1 MEWPAM
7 LGAALLLG
15 LLLCYPLAMLACR
28 NKVPLRLPYR
38 KQRRRGLSPAH
49 QVSISPQAALTAALL
64 PQHEGP
70 CQLPTLLNLLHQQ
83 WQQLGLGA
91 RTLRDSELAVL
102 ARRAGFSSGL
112 QPGQPPM
119 SAAALQRFAA
129 WLAPQLAVLRAMG
142 PGVYACQTA
151 QLVCGFDIDRGEAEA
166 ALAAHDPGTFC
177 LRLSSMP
184 GHLVDVNGPC
194 PLLAIANVL
203 LLRNQIQ
210 LPAGVG
216 EVSQSRL
223 VEMVAGY
230 LLDAN
235 SLEGERNTA
244 LSEEQRASL
253 AHNLSDAI
261 ALLPKLTTGI
271 DVNVRFHDIA
281 GFEYTPETAVFDL
294 LDMPLVHGWLVDPQD
309 APTAAAV
316 GHKTYNE
323 LVVQLVN
330 ALAREATPRQL
341 TPSGSLTG
349 KQLSPR
355 AAAAVAAAQQA
366 QPQQAQPQQQ
376 SPGQAA
382 GQLSA
387 EQLSAALRQT
397 LQVSVPAQR
406 EVDSLSSGP
415 PSAKSAGGGMGGGEA
430 SRAASVASMP
440 TSASMQSFVNRM
452 LTDLV
457 ADAFTSQAVTP
468 SYTSHGT
475 GALPD
480 VSTSEALRSSSNA
493 EDGDEATSA
502 LRAAM
507 SAGGSTGEPLAI
519 ATLPA
524 EQPDEVAAGGA
535 AEAGT
540 AAAIAAGAG
549 AGAAAAS
556 GAASGG
562 GSNATSPGEAAVRE
576 ALLVQQFLD
585 GHPSQLTF
593 HGLVALQEGLRPNQ
607 LAVFFRNNHFST
619 LFKHEGQLYAL
630 VTDEG
635 FQYETDVVWE
645 HICDVSNDTQLVDGQ
660 FRPFVPHASHDA
672 ARERQAAAHDAQW
685 AAAAAT
691 GEHTHDSDLALA
703 MQLQAE
709 EEERVRQEEQR
720 RAAAAARQ
728 QEEQRRQAAQR
739 AAAAQQVLPSQRR
752 QSGSPGGGK
761 KKKDKSDSS
770 CSIM

>member
-1 MEWPAM
+1 MATEAAAAAAAA
-7 LGAALLLG
+7 GAAAETAHRVKTCDFKGRRVPILL
-15 LLLCYPLAMLACR
+15 
-28 NKVPLRLPYR
+28 
-38 KQRRRGLSPAH
+38 Q
-49 QVSISPQAALTAALL
+49 
-64 PQHEGP
+64 
-70 CQLPTLLNLLHQQ
+70 
-83 WQQLGLGA
+83 
-91 RTLRDSELAVL
+91 
-102 ARRAGFSSGL
+102 
-112 QPGQPPM
+112 
-119 SAAALQRFAA
+119 
-129 WLAPQLAVLRAMG
+129 
-142 PGVYACQTA
+142 
-151 QLVCGFDIDRGEAEA
+151 
-166 ALAAHDPGTFC
+166 
-177 LRLSSMP
+177 
-184 GHLVDVNGPC
+184 DVNGPC

-216 EVSQSRL
+216 EVSQARL

-235 SLEGERNTA
+235 NLDGGRGAA

-281 GFEYTPETAVFDL
+281 GFEYTPETSVFDL
-294 LDMPLVHGWLVDPQD
+294 LDIPLVHGWLVDPQD

-316 GHKTYNE
+316 GHKSYNE

-330 ALAREATPRQL
+330 ALGREATPRQL
-341 TPSGSLTG
+341 TPSGSLRG
-349 KQLSPR
+349 GQLSPR

-366 QPQQAQPQQQ
+366 QQQQAQQTQQAPGQ
-376 SPGQAA
+376 SP

-387 EQLSAALRQT
+387 EQLSAALRHT
-397 LQVSVPAQR
+397 LHVSLPAHR
-406 EVDSLSSGP
+406 DVESASSGP
-415 PSAKSAGGGMGGGEA
+415 ASAKSAGGAAVGDS

-457 ADAFTSQAVTP
+457 TDAFTSQAVTP
-468 SYTSHGT
+468 SFTSHGT

-480 VSTSEALRSSSNA
+480 VSASEAVRSSNNA
-493 EDGDEATSA
+493 EDGDGDEATSA
-502 LRAAM
+502 LRAALP
-507 SAGGSTGEPLAI
+507 AGGSATEPLLLTMVPGEQVQLSLVVDDTAG
-519 ATLPA
+519 AERPVTVRLAVRAVQLPPSPFDSPSTSQRGLAVDPGHLPA
-524 EQPDEVAAGGA
+524 TPHPSAASMQPDDAAAGS
-535 AEAGT
+535 GT
-540 AAAIAAGAG
+540 VALGT
-549 AGAAAAS
+549 AGAAAA
-556 GAASGG
+556 GGVPSGG
-562 GSNATSPGEAAVRE
+562 ASNATSPGEAAVRE

-585 GHPSQLTF
+585 SHSSQLTY
-593 HGLVALQEGLRPNQ
+593 HGLVALQEGLGPNK

-619 LFKHEGQLYAL
+619 LFKHEGQLYIL

-635 FQYETDVVWE
+635 FLYEPDVVWE
-645 HICDVSNDTQLVDGQ
+645 HLMDVSNDTQLVDGQ
-660 FRPFVPHASHDA
+660 FRPFVPHASHEQ
-672 ARERQAAAHDAQW
+672 ARERQAAALDSQW

-728 QEEQRRQAAQR
+728 QEEQRRQAAQQQ
-739 AAAAQQVLPSQRR
+739 AARQQQTLPSQRR
-752 QSGSPGGGK
+752 PTGSPGGGK
-761 KKKDKSDSS
+761 KKKKESDSS